1 MGIQRLVKERKQS
14 KQTDIY
20 DESSSDLEFDDSPDS
35 ETYLTLPTIRK
46 ERERSSPMFTFKDI
60 SKVAAKPVLRS
71 HQPSLRN
78 LLPRKSQ
85 VEQMRVLSDHTRTS
99 SALSTTSDR
108 AHETITQIDRDVK
121 ACRGVQQK
129 YQTARR
135 NIHLQVEKQA
145 KEAKVEVRE
154 DYFSTK
160 NALEG
165 LPPFS
170 SNVLA
175 AYMKQK
181 RAAVSAN
188 TSLERQEPL

>member
-20 DESSSDLEFDDSPDS
+20 DESSSDLEFDDSPHS

-46 ERERSSPMFTFKDI
+46 ERERSSPMLTFKDI

-85 VEQMRVLSDHTRTS
+85 VKQM
-99 SALSTTSDR
+99 
-108 AHETITQIDRDVK
+108 
-121 ACRGVQQK
+121 
-129 YQTARR
+129 
-135 NIHLQVEKQA
+135 
-145 KEAKVEVRE
+145 
-154 DYFSTK
+154 
-160 NALEG
+160 
-165 LPPFS
+165 
-170 SNVLA
+170 
-175 AYMKQK
+175 
-181 RAAVSAN
+181 RAAVSVN